1 MSIQAL
7 NAMNRDMTKYYKLRD
22 DDYRIYDKSEVSI
35 ILNMTLYFFLEWGGE
50 YIIIEFENQE
60 DLDLVCK

>member
-1 MSIQAL
+1 
-7 NAMNRDMTKYYKLRD
+7 MNRDMTKYYKLRD

-35 ILNMTLYFFLEWGGE
+35 ILNMTLYFFWSGGGE

-60 DLDLVCK
+60 DLDLVFK